1 MAIRIIPIVCP
12 KCNASIQI
20 DTTRDFCYCSYCGT
34 KIYVDDDSIKTI
46 NINYNHNYTKTD
58 KAKIRKIEAEEHIRE
73 MEYAHAEREQ
83 SNKFKSELIVWIF
96 WALIMFGGFGVLF
109 MMANDA
115 KKEQDKQ
122 IAYFEQLV
130 TEIEQDIADGN
141 YTEARNKANKI
152 QYTADYSSDEEKK
165 WNKTRKRL
173 LKEID
178 YAENG
183 KTPIDEV
190 IDHFFE

>member
-1 MAIRIIPIVCP
+1 MAIKIIPIVCP

-20 DTTRDFCYCSYCGT
+20 DTTRDFCYCTYCGT
-34 KIYVDDDSIKTI
+34 KLYVDDDSIKTI
-46 NINYNHNYTKTD
+46 TINYNHNYTKTD

-73 MEYAHAEREQ
+73 MEYAHANKKQ
-83 SNKFKSELIVWIF
+83 SNKFKMALLEWIF
-96 WALIMFGGFGVLF
+96 IILILVGCYAALMSIGYEE
-109 MMANDA
+109 
-115 KKEQDKQ
+115 KKEQEKQ

-152 QYTADYSSDEEKK
+152 QYTANYSSDEEKK